1 MDENNEERCIG
12 IKVRWY
18 QFSFEFECCV
28 NESRSMNR
36 QLGHGE
42 PIIS

>member
-18 QFSFEFECCV
+18 QFSFEFECFV
-28 NESRSMNR
+28 NENRSINR
-36 QLGHGE
+36 HVGHDG